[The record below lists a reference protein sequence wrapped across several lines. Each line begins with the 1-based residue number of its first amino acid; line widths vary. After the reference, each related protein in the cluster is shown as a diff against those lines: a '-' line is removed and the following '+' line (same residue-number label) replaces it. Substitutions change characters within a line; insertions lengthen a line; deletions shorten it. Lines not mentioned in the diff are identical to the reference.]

1 MLNTIK
7 KINKDEEKNNESD
20 NDVSPNESKDII
32 LEFRE
37 NKIISTKHIKGNY
50 NSPLSKRR
58 RRSSIMNLI
67 NTLSPEKK
75 INPNT
80 IKLIDSRDHKNK
92 RINSPFKKKKNQI
105 INIPSLNTFEK
116 EIEHLCIL
124 FKNYPLF
131 KETPEKLFPYV
142 KYILER

>member
-7 KINKDEEKNNESD
+7 KINEDEEKNNESD
-20 NDVSPNESKDII
+20 NNISPNESKDMI

-37 NKIISTKHIKGNY
+37 NKIISTRDIKGIY

-75 INPNT
+75 RNINT
-80 IKLIDSRDHKNK
+80 IKLIESQNHKNK
-92 RINSPFKKKKNQI
+92 RINSPKKKKCN
-105 INIPSLNTFEK
+105 F
-116 EIEHLCIL
+116 
-124 FKNYPLF
+124 
-131 KETPEKLFPYV
+131 
-142 KYILER
+142 KYIIFK